1 MSDVAHLTSGQ
12 AAPATRGP
20 AGLTPGYF
28 AGVMGTGI
36 VSIGAQ
42 LTGRAVLAG
51 VLFWIA
57 IAFYV
62 VLLALNVWRF
72 AAYRSHVSDD
82 FHDPARAFG
91 FFTFIAATDVIAAML
106 VGVGHGL
113 PAAVL
118 LGVAVA
124 AWVVLGY
131 VIPWTAVLGNPRRP
145 MLDRANGTWF
155 IWVVASQSIAV
166 VAAGIEPLYPGMRQW
181 LAILAVVAW
190 STGMVLYVACALFVM
205 LRAMLYRLD
214 PQDLDPPYWVAMGAV
229 AITVVAGAR
238 IVEMDDAPMVDVT
251 RELIA
256 GLAVILWAF
265 ASWLIPVLFAA
276 GVWRHIIHRIPLRY
290 QPTLWS
296 FVFPMGM
303 YAAASIY
310 LGRADHLPVVEAVGL
325 AWFWVGLVVWALT
338 ACGMLLDLGRRFLPR
353 RRTAP
358 HPGGTAAAPERR
370 APDPTRPRHPSAPRR

>member
-1 MSDVAHLTSGQ
+1 VSSTEQTASEN
-12 AAPATRGP
+12 PAVVPRGP
-20 AGLTPGYF
+20 AQLTPGYF

-42 LTGRAVLAG
+42 LTGHAALAG
-51 VLFWIA
+51 ALFWIA
-57 IAFYV
+57 IVFYL
-62 VLLALNVWRF
+62 VLIVLNVWRIL
-72 AAYRSHVSDD
+72 AHRARVVED
-82 FHDPARAFG
+82 FRDPARAFG

-106 VGVGHGL
+106 VGVGDGL

-124 AWVVLGY
+124 AWIVLGY

-166 VAAGIEPLYPGMRQW
+166 VAAGLEPLWPELRQW
-181 LAILAVVAW
+181 FAILAVVAW
-190 STGMVLYVACALFVM
+190 STGMVLYVACAIFVM

-265 ASWLIPVLFAA
+265 ASWLIPLLFAA
-276 GVWRHIIHRIPLRY
+276 GVWRHLVHRIPLRY

-325 AWFWVGLVVWALT
+325 AWFWVGLGVWVLT
-338 ACGMLLDLGRRFLPR
+338 ACGMLVDLARRFSPPGRSAR
-353 RRTAP
+353 RAAGP
-358 HPGGTAAAPERR
+358 SAAPERQGP
-370 APDPTRPRHPSAPRR
+370 APTPRRRRPEPPR

>member
-1 MSDVAHLTSGQ
+1 MSSTVQTASDDRAVAS
-12 AAPATRGP
+12 RGP
-20 AGLTPGYF
+20 AQLTPGYF

-42 LTGRAVLAG
+42 LTGREVVAG

-57 IAFYV
+57 IVFYLVLV
-62 VLLALNVWRF
+62 VLNLWRII
-72 AAYRSHVSDD
+72 AHRSRVIED
-82 FHDPARAFG
+82 FRDPARAFG

-106 VGVGHGL
+106 VGVADGV
-113 PAAVL
+113 PAAIL

-124 AWVVLGY
+124 AWIVLGY

-166 VAAGIEPLYPGMRQW
+166 VAAGLEPLWPELRQW
-181 LAILAVVAW
+181 FAILAVVAW

-214 PQDLDPPYWVAMGAV
+214 PLDLDPPYWVAMGAV

-276 GVWRHIIHRIPLRY
+276 GIWRHLVHRIPLRY

-325 AWFWVGLVVWALT
+325 VWFWVGFGVWALT
-338 ACGMLLDLGRRFLPR
+338 ACGMLVDLARRFTPLGRSARRAGGSSAVLEHQESAPTPR
-353 RRTAP
+353 RRR
-358 HPGGTAAAPERR
+358 PE
-370 APDPTRPRHPSAPRR
+370 PPR

>member
-1 MSDVAHLTSGQ
+1 MSSAEAEERIRDAET
-12 AAPATRGP
+12 PARGP

-42 LTGRAVLAG
+42 LTGHAVLAS

-57 IAFYV
+57 LAFYLVLV
-62 VLLALNVWRF
+62 VLNVWRF
-72 AAYRSHVSDD
+72 VAYRRQMSDD

-91 FFTFIAATDVIAAML
+91 FFTFIAATNVLGAML
-106 VGVGHGL
+106 VGVGFGL
-113 PAAVL
+113 AAAVL
-118 LGVAVA
+118 LVIATL
-124 AWVVLGY
+124 AWFVLGY

-166 VAAGIEPLYPGMRQW
+166 VAAGLEPLYPQLRQW
-181 LAILAVVAW
+181 LAIVAVVAW
-190 STGMVLYVACALFVM
+190 STGVVLYAACGLFVM

-214 PQDLDPPYWVAMGAV
+214 PHDLDPPYWVAMGAV

-238 IVEMDDAPMVDVT
+238 IVEMAEAPMIDVT

-256 GLAVILWAF
+256 GLSVIFWAF

-276 GVWRHIIHRIPLRY
+276 GVWRHLVHRIPLRY

-310 LGRADHLPVVEAVGL
+310 LGRADHLPVVETIGTL
-325 AWFWVGLVVWALT
+325 WFWVGLGVWCLT
-338 ACGMLLDLGRRFLPR
+338 AAGMVIDVARRLTGRRADP
-353 RRTAP
+353 P
-358 HPGGTAAAPERR
+358 NIHGDVGAAAPDSAERLNL
-370 APDPTRPRHPSAPRR
+370 

>member
-1 MSDVAHLTSGQ
+1 MSSAEAEERIRDAE
-12 AAPATRGP
+12 APPRGP

-42 LTGRAVLAG
+42 LTDHAVLAS

-57 IAFYV
+57 VVFYLVLV
-62 VLLALNVWRF
+62 VLNVWRF
-72 AAYRSHVSDD
+72 AAYRRQMSDD

-91 FFTFIAATDVIAAML
+91 FFTFIAATNVIGAML
-106 VGVGHGL
+106 VGVGLGL
-113 PAAVL
+113 AAAVL
-118 LGVAVA
+118 LAIA
-124 AWVVLGY
+124 TLAWVVFGY

-166 VAAGIEPLYPGMRQW
+166 VAAGLEPLYPALRQW
-181 LAILAVVAW
+181 LAIIAIVAW
-190 STGMVLYVACALFVM
+190 STGVVLYTACALFVM

-214 PQDLDPPYWVAMGAV
+214 PHDLDPPYWVAMGAV

-238 IVEMDDAPMVDVT
+238 IVEMADAPMIDVT

-256 GLAVILWAF
+256 GLSVIFWAF
-265 ASWLIPVLFAA
+265 ASWLIPVLLAA
-276 GVWRHIIHRIPLRY
+276 GVWRHLVHRIPLRY

-310 LGRADHLPVVEAVGL
+310 LGRADRLPVVETIGTL
-325 AWFWVGLVVWALT
+325 WFWVGLGVWCLT
-338 ACGMLLDLGRRFLPR
+338 AAGMVVDLARRLTGRSAR
-353 RRTAP
+353 ASDI
-358 HPGGTAAAPERR
+358 PGER
-370 APDPTRPRHPSAPRR
+370 ADADPDPRERLSL

>member
-1 MSDVAHLTSGQ
+1 MSSAEAEERIRVDDG
-12 AAPATRGP
+12 PARGP
-20 AGLTPGYF
+20 ARLTPGYF

-42 LTGRAVLAG
+42 LTGHAALAS

-57 IAFYV
+57 LVFYL
-62 VLLALNVWRF
+62 VLVALNVWRF
-72 AAYRSHVSDD
+72 AAYRRQMSDD

-91 FFTFIAATDVIAAML
+91 FFTFIAATNVIAAML
-106 VGVGHGL
+106 LGVGL
-113 PAAVL
+113 ALAAFVL
-118 LGVAVA
+118 LGIATL

-166 VAAGIEPLYPGMRQW
+166 VAAGLEPLSPELRQP
-181 LAILAVVAW
+181 LAIVAIVAW
-190 STGMVLYVACALFVM
+190 STGVVLYTACALFVM

-238 IVEMDDAPMVDVT
+238 IVEMADAPMIDVT
-251 RELIA
+251 RDLIA
-256 GLAVILWAF
+256 GLSVIFWAF
-265 ASWLIPVLFAA
+265 ASWLIPVLLAA
-276 GVWRHIIHRIPLRY
+276 GVWRHVVHRIPLRY

-310 LGRADHLPVVEAVGL
+310 LGRADRLPIVETIGTL
-325 AWFWVGLVVWALT
+325 WFWAGLGVWCLT
-338 ACGMLLDLGRRFLPR
+338 AAGTVVDVVRRFAGRP
-353 RRTAP
+353 TASANNHGELADP
-358 HPGGTAAAPERR
+358 DAPPGERL
-370 APDPTRPRHPSAPRR
+370 SL

>member
-1 MSDVAHLTSGQ
+1 VSSAEAEERIRDAE
-12 AAPATRGP
+12 APPRGP

-42 LTGRAVLAG
+42 LTGHAVLAS

-57 IAFYV
+57 VVFYV
-62 VLLALNVWRF
+62 VLVVLNVWRF
-72 AAYRSHVSDD
+72 AAYRRQMSDD

-91 FFTFIAATDVIAAML
+91 FFTFIAATNVIGAML
-106 VGVGHGL
+106 VGVGLGL
-113 PAAVL
+113 AAAVL
-118 LGVAVA
+118 LAIA
-124 AWVVLGY
+124 TLAWVVFGY
-131 VIPWTAVLGNPRRP
+131 VIAWTAVLGNPRRP

-166 VAAGIEPLYPGMRQW
+166 VAAGLEPLYPALRQW
-181 LAILAVVAW
+181 LAIIAIVAW
-190 STGMVLYVACALFVM
+190 STGVVLYTACALFVM

-214 PQDLDPPYWVAMGAV
+214 PHDLDPPYWVAMGAV

-238 IVEMDDAPMVDVT
+238 IVEMADAPMIDVT

-256 GLAVILWAF
+256 GLSVIFWAF
-265 ASWLIPVLFAA
+265 ASWLIPVLLAA
-276 GVWRHIIHRIPLRY
+276 GVWRHLVHRIPLRY

-310 LGRADHLPVVEAVGL
+310 LGRADRLPVVETIGTL
-325 AWFWVGLVVWALT
+325 WFWVGLGVWCLT
-338 ACGMLLDLGRRFLPR
+338 AAGMVVDLARRLTGRSARASDF
-353 RRTAP
+353 
-358 HPGGTAAAPERR
+358 PGERADA
-370 APDPTRPRHPSAPRR
+370 APDPRERLSL

>member
-1 MSDVAHLTSGQ
+1 MSVHHPPVEPVLGPAVLSSAALT
-12 AAPATRGP
+12 P

-36 VSIGAQ
+36 VSIGGQ
-42 LTGRAVLAG
+42 LTGHAVLAG

-57 IAFYV
+57 IAFYLTLVGLNIWRLVAFRRHV
-62 VLLALNVWRF
+62 V
-72 AAYRSHVSDD
+72 DD
-82 FHDPARAFG
+82 FRDPARAFG

-106 VGVGHGL
+106 VGVGYGP
-113 PAAVL
+113 PAAAL
-118 LGVAVA
+118 LLVAVA

-190 STGMVLYVACALFVM
+190 STGIALYVACGLLVM
-205 LRAMLYRLD
+205 LRAMLYRLT
-214 PQDLDPPYWVAMGAV
+214 PHDLDPPYWVAMGAV

-238 IVEMDDAPMVDVT
+238 IVEMDEAPMVAVT
-251 RELIA
+251 RALIA

-265 ASWLIPVLFAA
+265 ASWLIPVLLAA
-276 GVWRHIIHRIPLRY
+276 GVWRHVIHRIPLRY

-325 AWFWVGLVVWALT
+325 AWFWVGFGVWTLT
-338 ACGMLLDLGRRFLPR
+338 AGGMVLDLALRISRRG
-353 RRTAP
+353 RTAP
-358 HPGGTAAAPERR
+358 PA
-370 APDPTRPRHPSAPRR
+370 

>member
-1 MSDVAHLTSGQ
+1 MRSADTEGP
-12 AAPATRGP
+12 PAERPVRGL

-42 LTGRAVLAG
+42 LTGRAALAS
-51 VLFWIA
+51 VLFVVA
-57 IAFYV
+57 LVFYV
-62 VLLALNVWRF
+62 VLLVLNVWRLI
-72 AAYRSHVSDD
+72 AHRRQMSDD

-91 FFTFIAATDVIAAML
+91 FFTFIAATNVIAAML
-106 VGVGHGL
+106 VGTGL
-113 PAAVL
+113 AVPAAVL
-118 LGVAVA
+118 LAVAVL
-124 AWVVLGY
+124 AWLVLGY

-166 VAAGIEPLYPGMRQW
+166 VAAGLEPHYPELGQW
-181 LAILAVVAW
+181 FAILAVVAW
-190 STGMVLYVACALFVM
+190 STGVVLYVACALFVM

-214 PQDLDPPYWVAMGAV
+214 PNDLDPPYWVAMGAV

-238 IVEMDDAPMVDVT
+238 IVEMDDAPMIDVT

-256 GLAVILWAF
+256 GLSVIFWAF
-265 ASWLIPVLFAA
+265 ASWLIPVLLAA
-276 GVWRHIIHRIPLRY
+276 GVWRHLVHRIPLRY

-310 LGRADHLPVVEAVGL
+310 LGRADRLPIVEAIGEL
-325 AWFWVGLVVWALT
+325 WFWVGFTVWCLT
-338 ACGMLLDLGRRFLPR
+338 ALAMVIHVARRLTGRGAASAVGLPGEVANPQPVEQERLD
-353 RRTAP
+353 
-358 HPGGTAAAPERR
+358 
-370 APDPTRPRHPSAPRR
+370 S

>member
-1 MSDVAHLTSGQ
+1 MSSVEVES
-12 AAPATRGP
+12 APPTAPTRGP
-20 AGLTPGYF
+20 ATLTPGYF

-42 LTGRAVLAG
+42 LTGHAVVATA
-51 VLFWIA
+51 LFWIA
-57 IAFYV
+57 FAFYAALV
-62 VLLALNVWRF
+62 VLNIWRF
-72 AAYRSHVSDD
+72 ISYRRHMSED
-82 FHDPARAFG
+82 FHDPGRAFG
-91 FFTFIAATDVIAAML
+91 FFTFIAATDVLAAML
-106 VGVGHGL
+106 VGTGFAAA
-113 PAAVL
+113 AAVL
-118 LGVAVA
+118 LGVAVL
-124 AWVVLGY
+124 AWLVLGY

-166 VAAGIEPLYPGMRQW
+166 VAAGLEPLYPELRQW
-181 LAILAVVAW
+181 LSILAVVAW
-190 STGMVLYVACALFVM
+190 STGVVLYAGCALFVM

-238 IVEMDDAPMVDVT
+238 IVEMDDAPMIDVT

-256 GLAVILWAF
+256 GMSVIFWAF
-265 ASWLIPVLFAA
+265 ASWLIPVLLAA
-276 GVWRHIIHRIPLRY
+276 GVWRHLVHRIPLRY

-310 LGRADHLPVVEAVGL
+310 LGRADHLPVVEAIGSL
-325 AWFWVGLVVWALT
+325 WFWAGFAVWCL
-338 ACGMLLDLGRRFLPR
+338 
-353 RRTAP
+353 
-358 HPGGTAAAPERR
+358 TAAAMVVDIVRR
-370 APDPTRPRHPSAPRR
+370 VGGWRAASASVIHGEAPDQEGADGGRLSL